1 MFKKKYIVKK
11 ITMYGTRL
19 VGEYETL
26 EKAEAVA
33 KEIREST
40 LNSFTEDFIEVEQI
54 EKSEKM

>member
-26 EKAEAVA
+26 KKAEAVA
-33 KEIREST
+33 KEIEEAN
-40 LNSFTEDFIEVEQI
+40 LDSFTEDFIVVEQI
-54 EKSEKM
+54 EKPED